1 MQKKIV
7 FILQISLTVIFM
19 LMSTGCASLFPEDKR
34 PNFLIIVTDDQR
46 YDTMQYMPLTQK
58 LIFDQG
64 VTFPHAYITTPLC
77 CPSRSSIF
85 TGMYARNHGVI
96 DNTFELDKKTMITY
110 LHENGYTTGLVGKY
124 LNSWKGEPRPEFDY
138 WVSYQY
144 GETRYNNPRLNV
156 NGEWIRHQDEYVT
169 YALGRYAIEFLD
181 KFASKRKPF
190 ILMWTVNAPHDPSTP
205 AAEDIDLPLDLPSR
219 LPSFNEADISDKP
232 SWMVANEKNPL
243 LVESEIQEIDTFRRN
258 QILTLYSLDRTLE
271 QVINKL
277 SETGELDNTVIIFLS
292 DNGRHWGEHRQV
304 AKNTV
309 YEESTHVPFA
319 IRYPPLINQPYTE
332 NGVIANIDIAPTVY
346 ELAGIPI
353 PAEVDGKSLVGLLT
367 HTGDWREGVLL
378 EGWPPRG
385 TYVAIHTDRYVYAET
400 TNDGYAPAGAIQME
414 LYDLEIDPYQMDNVA
429 NQPEYQDILAHL
441 QTLLKQE
448 QNKSGSGSAP

>member
-1 MQKKIV
+1 MQKKIISV
-7 FILQISLTVIFM
+7 FQVSLVMIFM
-19 LMSTGCASLFPEDKR
+19 FMSTGCATLFAEDKR
-34 PNFLIIVTDDQR
+34 PNFLVIVTDDQR
-46 YDTMQYMPLTQK
+46 YDTMQYMPKTQS

-85 TGMYARNHGVI
+85 TGMYAHTHGVQ
-96 DNTFELDKKTMITY
+96 DNDMELNQTTMMER

-124 LNSWKGEPRPEFDY
+124 LNSWNGEPRPEFDY

-156 NGEWIRHQDEYVT
+156 NGEWIRHEGEYVT
-169 YALGRYAIEFLD
+169 YALGRYAMDFIA
-181 KFASKRKPF
+181 KSAPKRKPF
-190 ILMWTVNAPHDPSTP
+190 ILLWTVNAPHDPTTP
-205 AAEDIDLPLDLPSR
+205 AAEDKYLPLELPPR

-232 SWMVANEKNPL
+232 AWMADQDKNPL
-243 LVESEIQEIDTFRRN
+243 LTESEIQEIDTFRRN

-271 QVINKL
+271 QVLNQL

-292 DNGRHWGEHRQV
+292 DNGRHWGEHRQI
-304 AKNTV
+304 AKNTF

-319 IRYPPLINQPYTE
+319 IRYPPLVSQPYTE
-332 NGVIANIDIAPTVY
+332 NGVIANIDIAPTIY

-353 PAEVDGKSLVGLLT
+353 PAEVDGLSLVGLLN
-367 HTGDWREGVLL
+367 HTGTWREGVLL

-385 TYVAIHTDRYVYAET
+385 TYIAIHTERYVYAET
-400 TNDGYAPAGAIQME
+400 TNDGYAPTGAVQME
-414 LYDLEIDPYQMDNVA
+414 LYDLEQDPYQMDNVA
-429 NQPEYQDILAHL
+429 YQPEYQDTLAHL
-441 QTLLKQE
+441 QALLDQTKS
-448 QNKSGSGSAP
+448 KSGSTP